1 MNEKE
6 EKMVY
11 AMAAL
16 IGLVSRGASPDEVR
30 DMMWVYAN
38 FAMYGKPAEEKE

>member
-6 EKMVY
+6 EKMMY
-11 AMAAL
+11 AVAAL
-16 IGLVSRGASPDEVR
+16 VGLVARGASPDEVR

-38 FAMYGKPAEEKE
+38 FAMYGKPVEEAE